1 MPPVPRPATVS
12 GVAPPGLQIP
22 TDVTYA
28 DLLAMLARDLG
39 NTDIASVP
47 GLQGERGIQG
57 IQGEQGI
64 QGLQGL
70 KGDKGDQGDPGVDAA
85 IPGPWIGLALEA
97 GFSELAPGSYG
108 PPAYR
113 LEGDIARL
121 RGIITKNSLMATGDI
136 AFISPVEARPARSR
150 AVATAIA
157 DSVGGYLFFRDE
169 LGGGGV
175 TLNWLGAGP
184 TAPAAQIAFLDGV
197 VYPL

>member
-1 MPPVPRPATVS
+1 MPIDSLRPATVS
-12 GVAPPGLQIP
+12 GKAAGFQLPAEMTYQDLVAMI
-22 TDVTYA
+22 
-28 DLLAMLARDLG
+28 ARDLG
-39 NTDIASVP
+39 DVNIASTP
-47 GLQGERGIQG
+47 GLQGG
-57 IQGEQGI
+57 QGI

-70 KGDKGDQGDPGVDAA
+70 KGDKGDKGDPGVDAA
-85 IPGPWIGLALEA
+85 APGPWIGLALEA

-113 LEGDIARL
+113 LEGDVARL
-121 RGIITKNSLMATGDI
+121 RGIITKSSLMATGDI
-136 AFISPVEARPARSR
+136 AFISPAEVRPAKSR

-169 LGGGGV
+169 AGGGGV